1 MAKITT
7 PVADFTGDVVGV
19 AFVKGTGETDD
30 PVKLA
35 YFGRHGY
42 TIEQPAPEVD
52 AAAEVKSD
60 EPSAD
65 DKADAKTPAK
75 GK

>member
-1 MAKITT
+1 MTKITT

-19 AFVKGTGETDD
+19 TFVKGTGQSDD

-42 TIEQPAPEVD
+42 TIEQPAPEAD
-52 AAAEVKSD
+52 AADTTNTD
-60 EPSAD
+60 EPPAD